1 LLVDTTPVAQQRL
14 FDNHL
19 LSRVEVN
26 YMLGSKAWSL
36 KNVDGPSPF
45 ELAMMVLSLVSVVI
59 VLTITFGRLDAETN
73 KVLLYIDSAI
83 CMVFMSNFF
92 VGLFKARSKTYY
104 LQHHWI
110 DFIASIP
117 AIEPLRFARIFQILR
132 VIRLIR
138 MSRSLLIPLLRQ
150 RKQTTLASL
159 LVAMILILAAASVL
173 ILLVE
178 SAEPNANIQTAEQ
191 AIWWALVTIST
202 VGYGDFY
209 PVTTVGHIIGGL
221 VIISG
226 VSFFGVISG
235 YMASVFVAPDEQE
248 RNEAQEAQEAHKA
261 EINTKLELALERM
274 EQNQQQML
282 KEITTLRNQLNQ
294 RK

>member
-1 LLVDTTPVAQQRL
+1 
-14 FDNHL
+14 
-19 LSRVEVN
+19 
-26 YMLGSKAWSL
+26 MLESKSWSI

-45 ELAMMVLSLVSVVI
+45 ELAMMVLSLISVVI
-59 VLTITFGRLDAETN
+59 VLTITFGKLGAETN
-73 KVLLYIDSAI
+73 KVLLYIDTTI
-83 CMVFMSNFF
+83 CVIFMTKFF
-92 VGLFKARSKTYY
+92 YGLVKARNKAFYIR
-104 LQHHWI
+104 HHWI

-117 AIEPLRFARIFQILR
+117 AIEALRFARIFQILR

-159 LVAMILILAAASVL
+159 LVAMVLILAAASVL

-209 PVTTVGHIIGGL
+209 PVTTIGHVIGGL

-248 RNEAQEAQEAHKA
+248 RTEAQEAQTAHK
-261 EINTKLELALERM
+261 EHINNQLNLALEQMQLNQQKM
-274 EQNQQQML
+274 EQNQQHML
-282 KEITTLRNQLNQ
+282 DEIKKLRQQLD
-294 RK
+294 KH

>member
-1 LLVDTTPVAQQRL
+1 M
-14 FDNHL
+14 F
-19 LSRVEVN
+19 
-26 YMLGSKAWSL
+26 GSKSWSL

-59 VLTITFGRLDAETN
+59 VLTMTFGRLDTETN
-73 KVLLYIDSAI
+73 KVLLYIDSTI
-83 CMVFMSNFF
+83 CLVFMSHFF
-92 VGLFKARSKTYY
+92 VGLFIARSKTDY
-104 LQHHWI
+104 LRHHWI

-117 AIEPLRFARIFQILR
+117 AIEVLRIARIFQILR

-138 MSRSLLIPLLRQ
+138 MSRSLIIPLLRQ
-150 RKQTTLASL
+150 HKQTTLASL

-209 PVTTVGHIIGGL
+209 PISTVGHIIGAM

-248 RNEAQEAQEAHKA
+248 RHQAQEAQAEHKEA
-261 EINTKLELALERM
+261 INNKLEIALERM

-282 KEITTLRNQLNQ
+282 DEIASLRHQLNQ
-294 RK
+294 RQQ